1 MRHDASQAPVA
12 EGGDGHVEVS
22 WNYNKK
28 WKMKKDIL
36 KLKNIPETQDSDDA
50 SRVPFIPEV
59 VAVRDCH
66 PGWGS
71 VPWHAI

>member
-1 MRHDASQAPVA
+1 
-12 EGGDGHVEVS
+12 
-22 WNYNKK
+22 
-28 WKMKKDIL
+28 MKKDIL

-66 PGWGS
+66 PG
-71 VPWHAI
+71 